1 MTTTTIASP
10 PNINQFITF
19 TSGQNSW
26 KECFLLTASNFSMS
40 LLTLVRYLSSP
51 LHRSYSFFF
60 TNNFPVGKSGMEWS
74 ILTLF
79 TWPFEQH
86 FTIFVSSLLFLLIY
100 AKVLTLNYLA
110 WNHWL
115 LITSVI
121 SSLNTYTNKN
131 QDNINNN
138 DNKNN
143 DQYNFICQLQS

>member
-1 MTTTTIASP
+1 MERMFSSHCFQFQYVFTNIGQVSILTTP
-10 PNINQFITF
+10 Q
-19 TSGQNSW
+19 
-26 KECFLLTASNFSMS
+26 KL
-40 LLTLVRYLSSP
+40 
-51 LHRSYSFFF
+51 SFFF
-60 TNNFPVGKSGMEWS
+60 VNNFPVGKSGMEWS

-100 AKVLTLNYLA
+100 AKVLTVNYLA
-110 WNHWL
+110 LNHWL

-121 SSLNTYTNKN
+121 SSLNTYTNKS